1 MICKNCGAA
10 LPPGTKFCVECGAR
24 VVEDPVQPVRET
36 VRQGS
41 WSQYMNQP
49 NASAPDT
56 QMPTRDM
63 PDSMQGTEQPQYS
76 QPFYI
81 PPYSQ
86 PSSPETSQ
94 PARSQQAAQPRTSY
108 QATEYQANESQPNV
122 PQSQEI
128 VIRSHSTG
136 GANALLISLSVLVFA
151 VLLFI
156 YLTVMPG
163 SSSGGKNGSSGSAA
177 TPAGQQ
183 SSPKTDTAESA
194 ATATPAAIAED
205 FDFNSVPAE
214 IQALIKTG
222 PVPEDYYGKYT
233 GSITYQ
239 FFGGDFLKSM
249 GMPADQLA
257 YYEEISGKT
266 YSVTAEYAD
275 EDLIGYCT
283 ELPVANEDNRIFRF
297 WIYGDLEDG
306 IYEEDDI
313 DAEDAFSF
321 QVAERVYFL
330 NDGSL
335 YVVSGIVAS
344 QDGEPRG
351 GAVYR
356 SRLMPEG

>member
-1 MICKNCGAA
+1 MICKNCGAT

-24 VVEDPVQPVRET
+24 VVEEPAQPVRET
-36 VRQGS
+36 VHQGS

-49 NASAPDT
+49 NTAAPDT

-63 PDSMQGTEQPQYS
+63 TDTMQGTEQPQYT

-86 PSSPETSQ
+86 PSSAEAPQ
-94 PARSQQAAQPRTSY
+94 PARSQQAAQPQTSF
-108 QATEYQANESQPNV
+108 QSNKPHPDV
-122 PQSQEI
+122 PQPQEI
-128 VIRSHSTG
+128 VIRPHSTG

-151 VLLFI
+151 ALLFI

-163 SSSGGKNGSSGSAA
+163 SSSGGNSGGSGSAA
-177 TPAGQQ
+177 TPATQQ
-183 SSPKTDTAESA
+183 SSPRTDTAESA
-194 ATATPAAIAED
+194 ATADPAAVAED

-306 IYEEDDI
+306 IYEEDEI